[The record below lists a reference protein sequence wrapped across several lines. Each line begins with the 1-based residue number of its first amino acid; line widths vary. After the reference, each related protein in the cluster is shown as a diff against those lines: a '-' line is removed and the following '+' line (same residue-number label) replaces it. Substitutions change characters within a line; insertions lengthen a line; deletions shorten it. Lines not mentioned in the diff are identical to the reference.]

1 MLASETYK
9 AVSTNDL
16 DMSYWYTIPLST
28 LGIDKAY
35 LESTGISV
43 RQLTPNGGSLM
54 DCMPWDVSMVD
65 VATEPCSDDPST
77 SHEKEDVDNITS
89 PQARIGKM

>member
-1 MLASETYK
+1 
-9 AVSTNDL
+9 
-16 DMSYWYTIPLST
+16 
-28 LGIDKAY
+28 
-35 LESTGISV
+35 
-43 RQLTPNGGSLM
+43 M